1 MFPLVTRTFGGF
13 LVASDPA
20 VPIPRAF
27 FTDVLPQI
35 IDVAE
40 VHVTLAA
47 FRLAND
53 AGGIEQPVPGR
64 AIASDRGVRTALRI
78 PGSPREPDARIAAGL
93 DLAVGRGTLL
103 RFSAESEG
111 TGRIWYYVN
120 TAVNQGLVAA
130 MARGTVAA
138 PRAVQDGD
146 PKTRVLPERP
156 NVFRLYEQNIG
167 LLSPLIAD
175 HLVDSL
181 ERYPAAW
188 IEDAIQEAVTYNR
201 RSWRYVQRILEQWAV
216 RGRGPGQEQDGNR
229 EAHRRRDEVDL
240 DSDQYRDG
248 RYLDRARGR

>member
-1 MFPLVTRTFGGF
+1 VTRTFGGF
-13 LVASDPA
+13 LVATDPSVA
-20 VPIPRAF
+20 IPRAF
-27 FTDVLPQI
+27 FTDVLPQV
-35 IDVAE
+35 IDIAE
-40 VHVTLAA
+40 LHVTLAV

-53 AGGIEQPVPGR
+53 AGGIELPVPEQAVMTDR
-64 AIASDRGVRTALRI
+64 AVRAALRA
-78 PGSPREPDARIAAGL
+78 PGSPREPDVRITTGL

-103 RFSAESEG
+103 RFSAASG
-111 TGRIWYYVN
+111 GVGRIWYYVN

-130 MARGTVAA
+130 MARGTVPA
-138 PRAVQDGD
+138 PENVQDGD
-146 PKTRVLPERP
+146 PTTRVVPERP

-188 IEDAIQEAVTYNR
+188 IEDAIQEAVSYNR

-229 EAHRRRDEVDL
+229 EAHRRRDEDDL
-240 DSDQYRDG
+240 DSDQYRNG

>member
-1 MFPLVTRTFGGF
+1 MSPVARVFGGF
-13 LVASDPA
+13 LVATAPSVA
-20 VPIPRAF
+20 IPRAF

-35 IDVAE
+35 IDPGE
-40 VHVTLAA
+40 VHVTLAV
-47 FRLAND
+47 FRLAHD
-53 AGGIEQPVPGR
+53 AGGIERPVPAR
-64 AIASDRGVRTALRI
+64 AIIADRGVRAALRS
-78 PGSPREPDARIAAGL
+78 PGSPREPDARIATGL

-103 RFSAESEG
+103 RFTAESG
-111 TGRIWYYVN
+111 DTGSIWYYVN

-130 MARGTVAA
+130 MARGAVA
-138 PRAVQDGD
+138 PPETVQDGD
-146 PKTRVLPERP
+146 PTTRVVPERP

-181 ERYPAAW
+181 ERYPADW

-229 EAHRRRDEVDL
+229 EAHRRRDERDL